1 MNTERPMRDWV
12 KPQLEAT
19 IQGSLA
25 ANVPNLE
32 LATLCLEELR
42 IRGKA
47 RKAEAIFERSG
58 WQPIP
63 WLRSAL
69 DVMRGFPRPPEGLY
83 TGHLYV
89 ILIDGYSDRNGRY
102 GAYVGVTGRR
112 PETRFAQHRR
122 GVNAARRHRRMLQLM
137 PSLYEPIGLVP
148 GDREGRRMWE
158 TMLHET
164 LAAVI
169 PKVTGDT
176 VRTEILDNRRR
187 PQKTSDVDPTRAS
200 RSRSRKV
207 TVECTATFLT
217 DCRPL
222 VSGSAAGSTRPCEK
236 CGCDGAEMKAC
247 SDQYEQMPDRILVRQ
262 TLPEMENHTYGV
274 DDAPDA
280 QQYQ

>member
-19 IQGSLA
+19 IQDTLA
-25 ANVPNLE
+25 AKAPNLE

-47 RKAEAIFERSG
+47 RTAEALFERSG

-69 DVMRGFPRPPEGLY
+69 DIMRGFPRPPEGRY
-83 TGHLYV
+83 AGHLYV
-89 ILIDGYSDRNGRY
+89 ILIDGYSACNGRY

-122 GVNAARRHRRMLQLM
+122 GVNAARGHHRMLQLM

-158 TMLHET
+158 TRLHKT
-164 LAAVI
+164 PATVI
-169 PKVTGDT
+169 PKVAGDT
-176 VRTEILDNRRR
+176 V
-187 PQKTSDVDPTRAS
+187 PTDGFDQLGTYR
-200 RSRSRKV
+200 
-207 TVECTATFLT
+207 
-217 DCRPL
+217 
-222 VSGSAAGSTRPCEK
+222 SAA
-236 CGCDGAEMKAC
+236 
-247 SDQYEQMPDRILVRQ
+247 L
-262 TLPEMENHTYGV
+262 GV
-274 DDAPDA
+274 GVGG
-280 QQYQ
+280 